1 MIFPRLDFLNKQ
13 GGTVV
18 VIELDERT
26 TKAVLLAWSDE
37 GFKLLNY
44 VFLPSPISESG
55 GATELLADHLR
66 KVTQTLGSRGKHVI
80 LSISGGDSLLRHIE
94 LPTVPVGDMRRIL
107 RLNSVAYL
115 KQDLSDHVFDCFV
128 LSDPGPEKECIPKAL
143 GSKSKVLIGGT
154 SHQHLKHLLEA
165 VQEAGLIADQIT
177 LSQLGSVNA
186 FLSTLKSPLEESVL
200 FVDIGFLKSTI
211 SILMNLDFFLIREI
225 RTGTQT
231 FIHGLSESIGISH
244 SAAEGAI
251 SILSEMVF
259 TEKVQ
264 SKLQSLVSGLAGEL
278 RASMDFFE
286 KEQGKRVRQIFV
298 SGGSAL
304 ASFIVQSLE
313 TELMVPCKKWSPANL
328 LIHSLPPEKICK
340 AEQDAPELMVSV
352 GAAMASRNP
361 GLVQMN
367 LLAERQEAAA
377 LRRRNPIRWGSWAA
391 ALLIL
396 AFLCWGVLLRLTLGR
411 ATAELNRCQAQLASI
426 QKDSKEVSANS
437 RKAGETERALGSLDK
452 ISSNRFLWALPLN
465 ALQYTLADNIQ
476 LIRLRMQEEIVHLPG
491 AKLATNSN
499 KGIAGKS
506 ATSTARIT
514 LSLQGKHFGEPPTAE
529 RFIED
534 LGSFPY
540 FKANLRKV
548 QPIRLVSISPQQ
560 VDPIETSKTFIL
572 FNIEC
577 RFVDR
582 DLSR

>member
-1 MIFPRLDFLNKQ
+1 MILPRLGILKRQNDQ
-13 GGTVV
+13 VV
-18 VIELDERT
+18 VIELGEAI
-26 TKAVLLAWSDE
+26 TKGVLLGWSNHE
-37 GFKLLNY
+37 FKLLNY
-44 VFLPSPISESG
+44 VFSPAPTSQSG
-55 GATELLADHLR
+55 GSTKALADHLR
-66 KVTQTLGSRGKHVI
+66 EVTKTLGSPLKHII
-80 LSISGGDSLLRHIE
+80 LSISGGDSLLRYIE
-94 LPTVPVGDMRRIL
+94 LPTVPIGDMRKIL
-107 RLNSVAYL
+107 RMNSVAYL
-115 KQDLSDHVFDCFV
+115 KQDLSDYVFDCFA
-128 LSDPGPEKECIPKAL
+128 LPNSCTDKEAVRKSL

-154 SHQHLKHLLEA
+154 SQQHLKHLLEA

-177 LSQLGSVNA
+177 LGQLGPVNA
-186 FLSTLKSPLEESVL
+186 FLATLKTPLEESVL

-264 SKLQSLVSGLAGEL
+264 SKLQNLVSGLAGEL

-304 ASFIVQSLE
+304 ANFIVQSLE
-313 TELMVPCKKWSPANL
+313 IELVIPCKKWSPADL

-340 AEQDAPELMVSV
+340 AEQDAPELVVAV

-361 GLVQMN
+361 GLVQVN

-377 LRRRNPIRWGSWAA
+377 LRRRDPIRWGSWAA

-411 ATAELNRCQAQLASI
+411 ATAELNRCQAQLVSI

-437 RKAGETERALGSLDK
+437 RKAGEIERVLSSLDK

-465 ALQYTLADNIQ
+465 ALQYTQADNIQ
-476 LIRLRMQEEIVHLPG
+476 LIRLRMQEEIVQLPG
-491 AKLATNSN
+491 AKLATNSI
-499 KGIAGKS
+499 KGVVGKS
-506 ATSTARIT
+506 VTSTARIT